1 MKKFTITILVAVFA
15 FVAVNAQMKEGKIVY
30 ERKINMWKMIT
41 DPEMRTRIPEFRT
54 SEFEL
59 LFNDQASLF
68 RNVPEDEAPDPFAN
82 SGGGGGERGGMR
94 FAFRMPETTTY
105 TNIATQMQYE
115 SRPMFEKTF
124 LVVDSLKP
132 LKWKISEETKTIAKH
147 VCKKATT
154 MITAQN
160 IRIGGGGGA
169 RGFGRNNSDTT
180 NKPRELQVPKEN
192 DKPTAAITPKETE
205 VVVWYTEDIAASVG
219 PDNYSGLPGAI
230 LEVDVDNGSN
240 VTTATEVTS
249 KYPKKELVEP
259 TKGDKMN
266 KAQFQDAMKRLMEDM
281 QRGGG
286 MGGMRIR
293 VNSN

>member
-1 MKKFTITILVAVFA
+1 MKKISIALFIGLFA
-15 FVAVNAQMKEGKIVY
+15 FVAANAQMKEGKIVY

-68 RNVPEDEAPDPFAN
+68 RSVPEDEAPDPFASN
-82 SGGGGGERGGMR
+82 GGERGGMR

-105 TNIATQMQYE
+105 TDINAQMQYE

-124 LVVDSLKP
+124 LVVDSLSP
-132 LKWKISEETKTIAKH
+132 LKWKISEETNTIAKH

-169 RGFGRNNSDTT
+169 RTMGRSNGDTT
-180 NKPRELQVPKEN
+180 NR
-192 DKPTAAITPKETE
+192 PTAAITPKETE
-205 VVVWYTEDIAASVG
+205 VVVWYTEDIIASVG
-219 PDNYSGLPGAI
+219 PDNYFGLPGAI
-230 LEVDVDNGSN
+230 LEVDLDNGST
-240 VTTATEVTS
+240 VTTATEVS
-249 KYPKKELVEP
+249 AKYPKKELVQP

-266 KAQFQDAMKRLMEDM
+266 KVQFQDTMKKLMEDM

-293 VNSN
+293 MGNN

>member
-1 MKKFTITILVAVFA
+1 MKKIAIAFLVGIFA
-15 FVAVNAQMKEGKIVY
+15 IVSANAQMKEGKIVY

-59 LFNDQASLF
+59 LFNGQASLF
-68 RNVPEDEAPDPFAN
+68 RSVPEDEAPDPFAN
-82 SGGGGGERGGMR
+82 NGGERGGQR
-94 FAFRMPETTTY
+94 FMFRMPETTTY
-105 TNIATQMQYE
+105 TDLNGQMQYE

-124 LVVDSLKP
+124 LIVDSLKP

-160 IRIGGGGGA
+160 VRFNVGGG
-169 RGFGRNNSDTT
+169 RGMGRNNGDTA
-180 NKPRELQVPKEN
+180 NRSS
-192 DKPTAAITPKETE
+192 AAITPKETE

-240 VTTATEVTS
+240 VTSATEVSS
-249 KYPKKELVEP
+249 KYPKKELVQP
-259 TKGDKMN
+259 TKGDIMN
-266 KAQFQDAMKRLMEDM
+266 KAQFQDAMKKLMEDM
-281 QRGGG
+281 QKGGG

-293 VNSN
+293 MGNNN

>member
-1 MKKFTITILVAVFA
+1 MKKITIAFLVGLFTMVNA
-15 FVAVNAQMKEGKIVY
+15 NAQMKEGKIVY

-68 RNVPEDEAPDPFAN
+68 RSVPEDEAPDPFAN
-82 SGGGGGERGGMR
+82 NGGERGGQR
-94 FAFRMPETTTY
+94 FMFRMPETTTY
-105 TNIATQMQYE
+105 TDISGQMQYE

-124 LVVDSLKP
+124 LIVDSLKP

-160 IRIGGGGGA
+160 VRIGGGGGF
-169 RGFGRNNSDTT
+169 RMGRNNNDTT
-180 NKPRELQVPKEN
+180 NKPN
-192 DKPTAAITPKETE
+192 AAITPKETE

-249 KYPKKELVEP
+249 KYPKKELVQP

-266 KAQFQDAMKRLMEDM
+266 KAQFQDAMKKLMEDM
-281 QRGGG
+281 QKGGG

-293 VNSN
+293 MSNN

>member
-1 MKKFTITILVAVFA
+1 MKKISIALFVGLFA
-15 FVAVNAQMKEGKIVY
+15 FVAANAQMKEGKIVY

-68 RNVPEDEAPDPFAN
+68 RSVPEDEAPDPFASN
-82 SGGGGGERGGMR
+82 GGERGGMR

-105 TNIATQMQYE
+105 TDINAQMQYE
-115 SRPMFEKTF
+115 SRPMFEKIF
-124 LVVDSLKP
+124 LVVDSLSP

-169 RGFGRNNSDTT
+169 RTMGRSNGDTT
-180 NKPRELQVPKEN
+180 NR
-192 DKPTAAITPKETE
+192 PTAAITPKETE
-205 VVVWYTEDIAASVG
+205 VVVWYTEDIIASVG
-219 PDNYSGLPGAI
+219 PDNYFGLPGAI
-230 LEVDVDNGSN
+230 LEVDMDNGST
-240 VTTATEVTS
+240 VTTATEVS
-249 KYPKKELVEP
+249 AKYPKKELVQP

-266 KAQFQDAMKRLMEDM
+266 KVQFQDTMKKLMEDM

-293 VNSN
+293 MDNN

>member
-1 MKKFTITILVAVFA
+1 MKKITIALLVGLFA
-15 FVAVNAQMKEGKIVY
+15 FVTANAQMKEGKIVY

>member
-1 MKKFTITILVAVFA
+1 MKKITIAFLLGLFA
-15 FVAVNAQMKEGKIVY
+15 MVSANAQMKEGKIVY

-68 RNVPEDEAPDPFAN
+68 RTVPEDEAPDPFAN
-82 SGGGGGERGGMR
+82 SGGGGGGPR
-94 FAFRMPETTTY
+94 FMFRMPETTTY

-124 LVVDSLKP
+124 LIIDSLKP

-154 MITAQN
+154 TVTAQN
-160 IRIGGGGGA
+160 VRIGVGA
-169 RGFGRNNSDTT
+169 RGMGRNSGDTT
-180 NKPRELQVPKEN
+180 NKSG
-192 DKPTAAITPKETE
+192 AAITPKETE

-230 LEVDVDNGSN
+230 LEVDMDNGAN
-240 VTTATEVTS
+240 VTTATEVSS
-249 KYPKKELVEP
+249 KYPKKELVQP
-259 TKGDKMN
+259 TKGDIMN
-266 KAQFQDAMKRLMEDM
+266 KAQFQDAMKKLMEDM
-281 QRGGG
+281 QKGGG

-293 VNSN
+293 MGNN

>member
-1 MKKFTITILVAVFA
+1 MKKVSIALFIGLFA
-15 FVAVNAQMKEGKIVY
+15 FVAANAQMKEGKIVY

-68 RNVPEDEAPDPFAN
+68 RSVPEDEAPDPFASN
-82 SGGGGGERGGMR
+82 GGERGGMR

-105 TNIATQMQYE
+105 TDINAQMQYE
-115 SRPMFEKTF
+115 SRPMFEKIF
-124 LVVDSLKP
+124 LVVDSLSP

-169 RGFGRNNSDTT
+169 RTMGRSNGDTT
-180 NKPRELQVPKEN
+180 NR
-192 DKPTAAITPKETE
+192 PTAAITPKETE
-205 VVVWYTEDIAASVG
+205 VVVWYTEDIIASVG
-219 PDNYSGLPGAI
+219 PDNYFGLPGAI
-230 LEVDVDNGSN
+230 LEVDMDNGST
-240 VTTATEVTS
+240 VTTATEVS
-249 KYPKKELVEP
+249 AKYPKKELVQP

-266 KAQFQDAMKRLMEDM
+266 KVQFQDTMKKLMEDM

-293 VNSN
+293 MGNN

>member
-1 MKKFTITILVAVFA
+1 MKKISIALLVGLFA
-15 FVAVNAQMKEGKIVY
+15 FIGANAQMKEGKIVY

-54 SEFEL
+54 SQLEL
-59 LFNDQASLF
+59 LFNDQNSLF
-68 RNVPEDEAPDPFAN
+68 RSVPDDEAPDPFAN
-82 SGGGGGERGGMR
+82 SGGGERGGQR

-160 IRIGGGGGA
+160 VRIGGGGP
-169 RGFGRNNSDTT
+169 RGMGRNNGDST
-180 NKPRELQVPKEN
+180 NRPS
-192 DKPTAAITPKETE
+192 AAITPKETE
-205 VVVWYTEDIAASVG
+205 VVVWYAEDIAASVG
-219 PDNYSGLPGAI
+219 PDNYAGLPGAI

-240 VTTATEVTS
+240 VTTATEITT

-266 KAQFQDAMKRLMEDM
+266 RAQFQDAMKKLMEDM

>member
-1 MKKFTITILVAVFA
+1 MKKFTITLLLAVFV
-15 FVAVNAQMKEGKIVY
+15 FVAANAQMKEGKIVY

-54 SEFEL
+54 SELEL
-59 LFNDQASLF
+59 LFNEQSSLF
-68 RNVPEDEAPDPFAN
+68 RAVPDDEAPDPFAN
-82 SGGGGGERGGMR
+82 SGGGGGERGGQR

-124 LVVDSLKP
+124 LVIDSLKP

-160 IRIGGGGGA
+160 VRFGVGGGA

-180 NKPRELQVPKEN
+180 NKP
-192 DKPTAAITPKETE
+192 TAAITPKETE
-205 VVVWYTEDIAASVG
+205 VVVWYAEDIAASVG
-219 PDNYSGLPGAI
+219 PDNYAGLPGAI

-240 VTTATEVTS
+240 VTMATEVTT

-266 KAQFQDAMKRLMEDM
+266 RAGFQDAMKKLMEDM
-281 QRGGG
+281 QKGGG

-293 VNSN
+293 VNNN

>member
-1 MKKFTITILVAVFA
+1 MKKVSIALFIGLFA
-15 FVAVNAQMKEGKIVY
+15 FVAANAQMKEGKIVY

-68 RNVPEDEAPDPFAN
+68 RSVPEDEAPDPFASN
-82 SGGGGGERGGMR
+82 GGERGGMR

-105 TNIATQMQYE
+105 TDINAQMQYE
-115 SRPMFEKTF
+115 SRPMFEKIF
-124 LVVDSLKP
+124 LVVDSLSP

-169 RGFGRNNSDTT
+169 RTMGRSNGDTT
-180 NKPRELQVPKEN
+180 NR
-192 DKPTAAITPKETE
+192 PTAAITPKETE
-205 VVVWYTEDIAASVG
+205 VVVWYTEDIIASVG
-219 PDNYSGLPGAI
+219 PDNYFGLPGAI
-230 LEVDVDNGSN
+230 LEVDMDNGST
-240 VTTATEVTS
+240 VTTATEVS
-249 KYPKKELVEP
+249 AKYPKKELVQP

-266 KAQFQDAMKRLMEDM
+266 KVQFQDTMKKLMEDM

-293 VNSN
+293 MDNN